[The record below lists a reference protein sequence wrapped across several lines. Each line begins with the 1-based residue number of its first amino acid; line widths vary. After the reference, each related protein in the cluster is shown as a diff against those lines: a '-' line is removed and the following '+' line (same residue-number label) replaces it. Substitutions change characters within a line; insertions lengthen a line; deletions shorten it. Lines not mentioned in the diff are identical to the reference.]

1 MIALLITDEK
11 VDPVVNG
18 RRRRF
23 ATALQLACTGDR
35 VVVLDRAFRSD
46 TLSTHVPF
54 PGGVVELPRVGAH
67 ERALALGAPRGISLM
82 IRAAS
87 REERTGLAMRAGAE
101 SPAMRCSSPTAL
113 LTGAHQLR
121 DLGRT

>member
-1 MIALLITDEK
+1 
-11 VDPVVNG
+11 
-18 RRRRF
+18 
-23 ATALQLACTGDR
+23 LACTGDR

-87 REERTGLAMRAGAE
+87 REERTGLVMRAGGGEPRNAVLL
-101 SPAMRCSSPTAL
+101 AYRAF

-121 DLGRT
+121 ELSRT